1 MVAGLNFHDESFQQA
16 SSMLLYLVRHGE
28 STYNAENR
36 IQGQSD
42 VPLSELGRRQ
52 GQAVAEAL
60 AAMPIE
66 AVYSSPL
73 CRASDTAQPIAGR
86 HGLQVCTDPRLM
98 ELNVGVFANRLRSE
112 LADEYPAEL
121 TQWLGGDEDFVIPGG
136 ESRRQLTQ
144 RGCEAIRSI
153 VAAGHR
159 EVVIVTHGGLLSAT
173 LRRLLKLV
181 EPLPPFALQNGSI
194 TRIAVDG
201 DGRFSLAALNDVG
214 HLRAIGVTRGGD
226 L

>member
-1 MVAGLNFHDESFQQA
+1 
-16 SSMLLYLVRHGE
+16 MLLYLIRHGE
-28 STYNAENR
+28 STYNAEER

-60 AAMPIE
+60 ATMPIE

-73 CRASDTAQPIAGR
+73 CRASDTARPIADR
-86 HGLQVCTDPRLM
+86 HGLPVCTDPRLM

-112 LADEYPAEL
+112 LADEYPTEL
-121 TQWLGGDEDFVIPGG
+121 AQWLGGDEDFVIPGG
-136 ESRRQLTQ
+136 ESRRQLTE

-153 VAAGHR
+153 VAMGHR
-159 EVVIVTHGGLLSAT
+159 EAVIVTHGGLLSVT
-173 LRRLLKLV
+173 LRRLLNLV
-181 EPLPPFALQNGSI
+181 DPLPPFAIQNGSI
-194 TRIAVDG
+194 TRIAIDG
-201 DGRFSLAALNDVG
+201 NGRFSLVALNEVE
-214 HLRAIGVTRGGD
+214 HLRDIGISRGGD

>member
-1 MVAGLNFHDESFQQA
+1 
-16 SSMLLYLVRHGE
+16 MLLYLIRHGE
-28 STYNAENR
+28 STYNVEER

-42 VPLSELGRRQ
+42 VPLSDLGRRQ

-60 AAMPIE
+60 AAAPIE

-73 CRASDTAQPIAGR
+73 CRARDTALPIANR
-86 HGLQVCTDPRLM
+86 HGLQVRTDPRLM
-98 ELNVGVFANRLRSE
+98 ELNVGVFANRLRSD

-121 TQWLGGDEDFVIPGG
+121 ARWLGGDEDFVIPSG

-144 RGCEAIRSI
+144 RGCEAIHSI
-153 VAAGHR
+153 VAAGHS
-159 EVVIVTHGGLLSAT
+159 EAVIVTHGGLLSVA
-173 LRRLLKLV
+173 LRRLLNLT

-194 TRIAVDG
+194 TRIAVDA
-201 DGRFSLAALNDVG
+201 DGRFSLVVLNEIE
-214 HLRAIGVTRGGD
+214 HLCDIGVTHSGD